1 MQSTNTYS
9 FISLGIPLTTEAGEK
24 IGVSSTTAAVQGISM
39 VTISRIAMASPGMLL
54 LPVFMDKLEK
64 RGVLARF
71 VIFLHKPNLLL
82 YFSCSNVRKKI
93 T

>member
-1 MQSTNTYS
+1 MLL
-9 FISLGIPLTTEAGEK
+9 FVGIPLTTEAGEK

-71 VIFLHKPNLLL
+71 VALNRYINQQFFRKQIYNLRF
-82 YFSCSNVRKKI
+82 Y
-93 T
+93 

>member
-1 MQSTNTYS
+1 MLL
-9 FISLGIPLTTEAGEK
+9 FVGIPLTTEAGEK

-71 VIFLHKPNLLL
+71 VAFYRNINQKF
-82 YFSCSNVRKKI
+82 FRI
-93 T
+93 TSRR

>member
-1 MQSTNTYS
+1 MLL
-9 FISLGIPLTTEAGEK
+9 FVGIPLTTEAGEK

-71 VIFLHKPNLLL
+71 VTFYRNIN
-82 YFSCSNVRKKI
+82 
-93 T
+93 